1 MKINEDVTK
10 ENKQD
15 FNNKN
20 IQDSDVHYNY
30 INKNN
35 LIFEGNKNNL
45 NNSNLSKN
53 VNNVYFDLNNYNSN
67 DNSTNNKIIT

>member
-53 VNNVYFDLNNYNSN
+53 VNNEYFDLNNYNSN